1 LGAWARNPN
10 AMEVSREVNRKYPGG
25 YHITLPYSVGD
36 DAVKSAVDA
45 LFNGKEGN

>member
-1 LGAWARNPN
+1 
-10 AMEVSREVNRKYPGG
+10 VNRKYPGG